1 MSGVFQLKLAEITI
15 DRQQGGVKKQKNF
28 KYFFSFFSRIEIVLL
43 LRLDVVQIEALTITK
58 KAIYK

>member
-1 MSGVFQLKLAEITI
+1 MKLAEITI